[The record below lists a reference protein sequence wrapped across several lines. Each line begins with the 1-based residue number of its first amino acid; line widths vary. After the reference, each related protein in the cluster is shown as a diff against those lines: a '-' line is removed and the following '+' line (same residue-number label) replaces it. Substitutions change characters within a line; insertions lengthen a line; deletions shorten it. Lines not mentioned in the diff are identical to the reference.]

1 MPVCRGVSRL
11 PPFLGWFVCVCC
23 PVAVVIV
30 WFESRL
36 SRYGSFALLSVVRG
50 RRFVFF
56 LCVFCCC
63 FLGGGFDFC
72 SPFFTAFLF
81 IFRIASLRCFCSVG
95 RLLLVSLGTVVVGYC
110 CLCDPI
116 LL

>member
-50 RRFVFF
+50 RRFVCY
-56 LCVFCCC
+56 L
-63 FLGGGFDFC
+63 LGGGGGGFDFC

>member
-1 MPVCRGVSRL
+1 MCRGVSRLNRL
-11 PPFLGWFVCVCC
+11 PPFLGWFLCVSC

-50 RRFVFF
+50 RRFVCY
-56 LCVFCCC
+56 L
-63 FLGGGFDFC
+63 LGGFDFC

-81 IFRIASLRCFCSVG
+81 IFRIASLRLFCSVG